1 MNLWLITNQLNVFL
15 KNKIDIEM
23 CISGT
28 PHLWHLSRRNF
39 FFSLSFYAF
48 LLMKQNVKTVFFFF
62 LYKRS

>member
-48 LLMKQNVKTVFFFF
+48 LLMKSMDQFYLK
-62 LYKRS
+62 S

>member
-39 FFSLSFYAF
+39 FFFFEF
-48 LLMKQNVKTVFFFF
+48 LCIFINEEHGSILP
-62 LYKRS
+62 